1 MLLSH
6 AHGYSGPVHD
16 EVSVGGRE
24 VSAGSGRDFVTSS
37 QIHELANSP
46 PLLGNTPAAFQI
58 DPWAFRPPPA
68 TEGSARQRAL
78 TPDEGARRRSTRGRP
93 SAPGGGR
100 PSTVGG
106 GQRTRSSL
114 AQQHAGVRMHGGGL
128 VEAGK
133 LPRPRQ
139 EGPDLR
145 FQVNTRLAGGRT
157 AYSGEY
163 TVRGGSLDG
172 SHRVAESFHGSPI
185 RLAPVADVEDGRRQ
199 QTKTAAHDQETVV
212 RLESPEPPELGTLPR
227 MYQVQER
234 IKFYMCEVTK
244 DPTGRSLRKLYAEI
258 LGAAGRDV
266 RDKESLQFIEM
277 AKLLAMNELGHM
289 YHGGRHKG
297 EVPLPPYPTTGSV
310 SSLMHRDR
318 EKEMLKQREAL
329 DAINAAET
337 AGNLEAAEAM
347 RSRMEEE
354 QHQKAATA
362 EREPQPEPEPE
373 QPASKGLSSA
383 LSRGNLFKALA
394 EKPAGEEEATSV
406 TTDGSVQQ
414 IADVHARAGNFL
426 VVIQQFIELESSVD
440 ELLAFAQQADVGNSA
455 TPGETTSAEES
466 ALKELAGAI
475 RTAVTGL
482 MSSVRA
488 FCDANV
494 SRAKCEVDAAQKGS
508 DCIASMWQLLE
519 ALGAKVAAADEA
531 GAELAARAGV
541 HSPNGAALV
550 QSALATLAELGQL
563 WKDSIKVELPQK
575 QKGSWV
581 DGLEALLQAVTQ
593 VSEKHEQA
601 MLARAQAELKS
612 ERNEVKRLRA
622 QLDDLAYANR
632 LATAD
637 KEAVAEETM
646 AREANVR
653 EWAGAVVIDSVC
665 AMGGEM
671 IAARKRAWT
680 SEDAAEGHK
689 WSDTKLLAAVEE
701 LQQLVALPPPQP
713 ESEEGQKEHCTA
725 VGQQN
730 AGDKCISAAPPPV
743 DEWLASLTD
752 TMNTLLHAG
761 TKFMRE
767 MVSQYS
773 RMREDVVRYE

>member
-185 RLAPVADVEDGRRQ
+185 RLAPVVDVEDGRRQ

-244 DPTGRSLRKLYAEI
+244 DPTGRSLRKLYADI

-406 TTDGSVQQ
+406 TTDDSV
-414 IADVHARAGNFL
+414 
-426 VVIQQFIELESSVD
+426 
-440 ELLAFAQQADVGNSA
+440 
-455 TPGETTSAEES
+455 
-466 ALKELAGAI
+466 
-475 RTAVTGL
+475 
-482 MSSVRA
+482 
-488 FCDANV
+488 
-494 SRAKCEVDAAQKGS
+494 
-508 DCIASMWQLLE
+508 
-519 ALGAKVAAADEA
+519 
-531 GAELAARAGV
+531 
-541 HSPNGAALV
+541 
-550 QSALATLAELGQL
+550 
-563 WKDSIKVELPQK
+563 
-575 QKGSWV
+575 
-581 DGLEALLQAVTQ
+581 Q